1 MQNLKQ
7 RLTPEAKQK
16 IESYATKRPDF
27 ISLIYHELEKINYIV
42 DLKFTTCLDLKEIF
56 EFEKL
61 NFTSIWNL
69 FTH

>member
-16 IESYATKRPDF
+16 IDSFATNRPDF
-27 ISLIYHELEKINYIV
+27 IWVIYHELEKTHYIV

-56 EFEKL
+56 EIEKL
-61 NFTSIWNL
+61 NFTSIWDL